1 MIRALG
7 VEPDKSVL
15 KWRLGG
21 SDNSG
26 GIHFLCDR
34 LDVLRWALVDPSPD
48 TIEML
53 GQLQRC
59 KEVFGLFDE
68 DMSGDVTAEEFAD
81 TLAALFGSRPTK
93 YQMQQLADF
102 FGGATQQLAGN
113 ATTDEAGAAGQQ
125 PGDGVHFVPFT
136 KLL

>member
-34 LDVLRWALVDPSPD
+34 LDVLRWALVDRSPD

-93 YQMQQLADF
+93 YQMQQLAD
-102 FGGATQQLAGN
+102 N

-136 KLL
+136 KLLC